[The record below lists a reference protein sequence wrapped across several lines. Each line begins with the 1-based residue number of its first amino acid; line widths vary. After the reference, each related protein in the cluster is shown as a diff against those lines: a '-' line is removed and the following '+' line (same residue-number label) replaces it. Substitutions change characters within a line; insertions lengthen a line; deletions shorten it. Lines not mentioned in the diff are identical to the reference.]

1 MDVRFYRCNHCGNVA
16 VKPYDAGVPL
26 VCCGETMAELQAN
39 TVDAATEKHVPAVT
53 VNGADVH
60 VQVGEVEHPM
70 LPEHHIAFVC
80 LVTEK
85 GYQTAQLAV
94 DGAPVADFRVAE
106 GDAPVKVYEYCNLHG
121 LWSVRL

>member
-1 MDVRFYRCNHCGNVA
+1 MYKR
-16 VKPYDAGVPL
+16 
-26 VCCGETMAELQAN
+26 Q
-39 TVDAATEKHVPAVT
+39 
-53 VNGADVH
+53 VH

-121 LWSVRL
+121 LWLSLIHICMKGLLSWLKKSSSCKETTR